1 VKRLFITGTD
11 TGIGKTYVACE
22 LIRHLV
28 GEGESVAAMKPV
40 ASGSEQTAHG
50 LRNED
55 ALALMEAINVD
66 LSYQQVN
73 PFVFEPAIAPHI
85 AAHQA
90 GVVVDLSVISAIADS
105 VVADTLVIEGAGGWC
120 VPLNENDLM
129 ADLVN
134 VLKSEVILVVGM
146 QLGCINH
153 ALLSARQ
160 IIRDGCKLAGWIAN
174 GIDPEMPEYRNN
186 LITLSKLMPVPL
198 IAEIPWR
205 GKIKKLI

>member
-1 VKRLFITGTD
+1 MFT
-11 TGIGKTYVACE
+11 A
-22 LIRHLV
+22 
-28 GEGESVAAMKPV
+28 V

-55 ALALMEAINVD
+55 ALAMMEAMNVE

-85 AAHQA
+85 AAQQA

-120 VPLNENDLM
+120 VPLNENELM
-129 ADLVN
+129 GDLVR

-160 IIRDGCKLAGWIAN
+160 IIRDGC
-174 GIDPEMPEYRNN
+174 
-186 LITLSKLMPVPL
+186 
-198 IAEIPWR
+198 
-205 GKIKKLI
+205 